1 MKKEYKNPTTEI
13 VVLNLGEQLT
23 ADDWGAGA
31 KLSNDGA
38 YTEAKENPFDEV
50 EEDED
55 GTDGIRYTEFKSIW
69 ENEKKYI
76 E

>member
-1 MKKEYKNPTTEI
+1 MKKVYMKPATEI
-13 VVLNLGEQLT
+13 VVLNISEQITFGE
-23 ADDWGAGA
+23 DNN
-31 KLSNDGA
+31 KSNPFTHND
-38 YTEAKENPFDEV
+38 AKENPYDEV

>member
-1 MKKEYKNPTTEI
+1 MKKVYMKPATEV
-13 VVLNLGEQLT
+13 VVLNISEQITFGED
-23 ADDWGAGA
+23 AN
-31 KLSNDGA
+31 KSNPFTHND
-38 YTEAKENPFDEV
+38 AKENPFDEV

>member
-1 MKKEYKNPTTEI
+1 MKKVYMKPATDI
-13 VVLNLGEQLT
+13 VVLNLGEQI
-23 ADDWGAGA
+23 AWGERAG
-31 KLSNDGA
+31 SNDGD

-55 GTDGIRYTEFKSIW
+55 GTDGIRYDKFKSIW